1 MMEKISTFWTAH
13 KGKVKVVAAFIL
25 GGLAAIGYGVP
36 EPIHQLINTLV
47 Q

>member
-1 MMEKISTFWTAH
+1 MWNKIVTFWTAH
-13 KGKVKVVAAFIL
+13 KSKVKVVVAFIL

-36 EPIHQLINTLV
+36 EPVHQLINTLV